1 MDSLKGHPVSKL
13 FSPLMLRGLTL
24 RNRTVVSPMCQY
36 SAIDGRAQ
44 DWHFAH
50 LGQFAMG
57 GFGLVFTEATAVVAE
72 GRITHGD
79 LGLWSDD
86 HIAPIQRAV
95 AYVKSMGAAA
105 GMQLAHAG
113 RKASMQRPWF
123 GNAAVGAE
131 DAARGDLPWPIV
143 GPVAVPHMDGWLV
156 PEALDH
162 AGIKRIVDAFR
173 ATTLRAERA
182 GLDVIEIHGAHG
194 YLISSFMS
202 PISNTRRDAYGGDLA
217 GRMRF
222 GLEIARAVREVWP
235 AGKPLFYRTSSIDGI
250 EGGVTLEDS
259 IALACELK
267 AIGVDVID
275 CSAGGL
281 VGARFDLRPGY
292 MVPFAA
298 RIRAEADIATQ
309 AVGLVL
315 NAAQAE
321 AIIARGEADLVAL
334 GREALVDP
342 HWAGRAAVEL
352 DGEAGWKL
360 WPAQYG
366 WWLERRAQLLA
377 DMALHAKRS

>member
-1 MDSLKGHPVSKL
+1 MSKL
-13 FSPLMLRGLTL
+13 FSPLTLRGLTL

-36 SAIDGRAQ
+36 SAIDGMAQ

-79 LGLWSDD
+79 LGLWSDA

-143 GPVAVPHMDGWLV
+143 GPVAMPHMDGWLV

-162 AGIKRIVDAFR
+162 AGIKRIVEAFR
-173 ATTLRAERA
+173 ATAMRADRT
-182 GLDVIEIHGAHG
+182 GLDVVEIHGAHG

-235 AGKPLFYRTSSIDGI
+235 ASKPLFYRTSSIDGI

-259 IALACELK
+259 VALARELK

-281 VGARFDLRPGY
+281 SGARFDLKPGY

-298 RIRAEADIATQ
+298 RIRAEAGIATQ

-315 NAAQAE
+315 TAAQAE
-321 AIIARGEADLVAL
+321 AIVARGEADLVAL
-334 GREALVDP
+334 GREALLDP

-377 DMALHAKRS
+377 DRAKKGAGQ

>member
-1 MDSLKGHPVSKL
+1 MSKL
-13 FSPLMLRGLTL
+13 FSPLTLRGLTL

-36 SAIDGRAQ
+36 SAVDGMAQ

-50 LGQFAMG
+50 LAQFAMG

-79 LGLWSDD
+79 FGLWSDA

-95 AYVKSMGAAA
+95 TFVKSMGAAA

-123 GNAAVGAE
+123 GNAAVGAD

-173 ATTLRAERA
+173 AAALRAERA

-222 GLEIARAVREVWP
+222 GLEVSRAVREVWP
-235 AGKPLFYRTSSIDGI
+235 ASKPLFYRTSSIDGI
-250 EGGVTLEDS
+250 DGGVTLEDS
-259 IALACELK
+259 IALARELK

-281 VGARFDLRPGY
+281 VGARFDLKPGY
-292 MVPFAA
+292 MVPFAT
-298 RIRAEADIATQ
+298 RIRAEAGIATQ

-315 NAAQAE
+315 SAAQAE

-352 DGEAGWKL
+352 EGEAGWKL

-377 DMALHAKRS
+377 GLAKAATRP

>member
-1 MDSLKGHPVSKL
+1 VSKL
-13 FSPLMLRGLTL
+13 FSPLKLRGLTL

-36 SAIDGRAQ
+36 SAIDGMAQ

-79 LGLWSDD
+79 LGLWSDA

-95 AYVKSMGAAA
+95 AFVKSMGAAA

-113 RKASMQRPWF
+113 RKASMQRPWY
-123 GNAAVGAE
+123 GNAAVGAD

-162 AGIKRIVDAFR
+162 AGIRRIVDAFR
-173 ATTLRAERA
+173 DAALRAQRA

-202 PISNTRRDAYGGDLA
+202 PISNTRRDEYGGDLA
-217 GRMRF
+217 RRMRF
-222 GLEIARAVREVWP
+222 GLEITKAVREVWP
-235 AGKPLFYRTSSIDGI
+235 ADKPLFYRTSSIDGI
-250 EGGVTLEDS
+250 DGGVTMDDTV
-259 IALACELK
+259 ALARELK
-267 AIGVDVID
+267 VLGVDVID

-281 VGARFDLRPGY
+281 SGARFDLKPGY

-298 RIRAEADIATQ
+298 RVRAEAGIATQ

-315 NAAQAE
+315 DAAQAE
-321 AIIARGEADLVAL
+321 AIVAHGEADLVAL
-334 GREALVDP
+334 GREALLDP
-342 HWAGRAAVEL
+342 HWAGRAAVDL

-366 WWLERRAQLLA
+366 WWLERRAQLLGSLA
-377 DMALHAKRS
+377 GKGQ